1 MTDLEKY
8 LEEYK
13 DAPDDEL
20 IFLSSYFAPGNVIH
34 QAGIILLAQR
44 RRDHEAQ
51 LEEAAESRHQEALA
65 HDRALHRKTQAVVW
79 IAVAVGTIGVLVGIW
94 LHFHPVAASPTSTNS
109 PTVST
114 PAPPA
119 PKP

>member
-13 DAPDDEL
+13 DSPDDEL

-34 QAGIILLAQR
+34 QAAKILLAQR
-44 RRDHEAQ
+44 RRIHEAQ
-51 LEEAAESRHQEALA
+51 IEEAAVSRHQEALA
-65 HDRALHRKTQAVVW
+65 HDWALHRKTQAVVW
-79 IAVAVGTIGVLVGIW
+79 IAVAVATIGVLVGIW
-94 LHFHPVAASPTSTNS
+94 LHFHPIAASPVSTNS

-114 PAPPA
+114 PSSPA